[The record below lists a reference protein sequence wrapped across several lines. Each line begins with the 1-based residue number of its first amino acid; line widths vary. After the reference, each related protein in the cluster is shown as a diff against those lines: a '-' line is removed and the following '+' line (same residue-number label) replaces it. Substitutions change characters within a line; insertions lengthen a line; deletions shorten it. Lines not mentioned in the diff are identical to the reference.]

1 MTANDQAA
9 GASETP
15 LPWGVRAGS
24 GASDDPL
31 HLRVLR
37 GRLPG
42 TRHLRPQQRQAGDAD
57 GRAHRGASAPATAG
71 PRRAFAF
78 QTDRGKPQVQEF
90 RNVLERRLSG
100 DRIGQATDIFN
111 MRWSVLGADL
121 QMLVEEHQVNEVPA
135 PSLANRWVARDDARN
150 YLILGDPAVR
160 LRVEAM
166 A

>member
-1 MTANDQAA
+1 M
-9 GASETP
+9 
-15 LPWGVRAGS
+15 
-24 GASDDPL
+24 
-31 HLRVLR
+31 
-37 GRLPG
+37 
-42 TRHLRPQQRQAGDAD
+42 
-57 GRAHRGASAPATAG
+57 
-71 PRRAFAF
+71 
-78 QTDRGKPQVQEF
+78 
-90 RNVLERRLSG
+90 LERRLSG